1 MPRFILDY
9 ANLLEKRIA
18 KHQSQCWLINTGWW
32 GGGPYDEGKRINL
45 SITREILNK
54 CITDSFASDT
64 FVQSDFFNL
73 SFPSFL
79 DDEKTI
85 SLDPADKWE
94 NKENYK
100 KTAVHFI

>member
-1 MPRFILDY
+1 M
-9 ANLLEKRIA
+9 
-18 KHQSQCWLINTGWW
+18 

-54 CITDSFASDT
+54 CIADSFASDT
-64 FVQSDFFNL
+64 FVQSEFFNL

-85 SLDPADKWE
+85 SLDPANKWE

-100 KTAVHFI
+100 KTAVHLSNLFKENFYKLNMENNSSIKNGCIFY